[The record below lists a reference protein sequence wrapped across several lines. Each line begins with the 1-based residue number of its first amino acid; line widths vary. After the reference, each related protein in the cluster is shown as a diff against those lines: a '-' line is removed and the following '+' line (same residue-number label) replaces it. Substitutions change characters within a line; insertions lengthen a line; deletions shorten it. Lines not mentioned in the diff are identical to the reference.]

1 MHAKVLPWTVC
12 LPTLVLIAQTGFL
25 LERGQ
30 TNKQTDATER
40 RTPCT
45 PAAIQP
51 AWVNKKKQ
59 TEHNGRLQCQTDD
72 ISELQQQLLSQ
83 SPSIPLAYYVNP
95 TPTPVRAE
103 FKSSSLQRQRWAQK
117 GGRSPSFWRGP
128 LSPFLLSN
136 PLPLFTS
143 SNSILFPSSRPRL
156 NDLFSVFLHFYIVF
170 FSVETLQISPGVEL
184 LYTFCVYSITQYK
197 PRRSG

>member
-1 MHAKVLPWTVC
+1 MHAGGYTAGL
-12 LPTLVLIAQTGFL
+12 G
-25 LERGQ
+25 
-30 TNKQTDATER
+30 KQ
-40 RTPCT
+40 
-45 PAAIQP
+45 
-51 AWVNKKKQ
+51 KKQ

-136 PLPLFTS
+136 PFPLSTS